1 MFKFLVYRAT
11 PEIGGG
17 ELIAGFREREDAFKY
32 LEYLKLLEDD
42 GSRYYM
48 KENPQQVNT

>member
-32 LEYLKLLEDD
+32 LELLEDD